1 MHIPASHV
9 TYGTCWDPHSW
20 PPMPVP
26 LLRCGTNYAGGMQE
40 EYVEAVLAVAELI
53 PESKVLSYGDI
64 AALLDSGGPR
74 QVGAVMSAHGNAVAW
89 WRVIRASGAAPQGH
103 ERQALEHYL
112 QESTALRGDTAAA
125 PVPGKNPPWRV
136 DMKSARWNPQEA
148 EFELIDAVAGALHDA
163 SDPAPEASADSDL
176 RMSVPRGELRL

>member
-1 MHIPASHV
+1 
-9 TYGTCWDPHSW
+9 
-20 PPMPVP
+20 MPVP

-176 RMSVPRGELRL
+176 RMSVPRGELRP

>member
-1 MHIPASHV
+1 
-9 TYGTCWDPHSW
+9 
-20 PPMPVP
+20 MPVP
-26 LLRCGTNYAGGMQE
+26 LLRCGTNYAGGMHE

-163 SDPAPEASADSDL
+163 SDPAPEVSADSDL